1 MTDIRNCKKM
11 IGIMIAVVL
20 LSFFGATQEKLP
32 VNTVVETLSAEQCA
46 TDVVDNRI
54 AGTGEIPDRGTRITA
69 AKSMLDEAVT
79 REQKTTRVMPIR
91 FLAVVCMLLCAIW
104 VVYRITIRRFG
115 CRMIDL
121 WENIIYINQID
132 GAKGNVLLYT

>member
-1 MTDIRNCKKM
+1 MLDSRNCKKM

-20 LSFFGATQEKLP
+20 LSFFGATQEKMP
-32 VNTVVETLSAEQCA
+32 VNTAAELLGAELCG
-46 TDVVDNRI
+46 TDAADNGI
-54 AGTGEIPDRGTRITA
+54 AGTRETPDRGTRITA

-91 FLAVVCMLLCAIW
+91 FIAVVCMLLCAMW
-104 VVYRITIRRFG
+104 VVCRITIRRFG

-121 WENIIYINQID
+121 WENIIYIHQID